1 MLRKTYFVFTLIFA
15 ACFTF
20 GGVGGVIFEAYQILN
35 EVHSESNASQY
46 LGWGITSVGA
56 VGYIIASYLF
66 VREDDKDDTDPDDES
81 PTEIE
86 DPST

>member
-1 MLRKTYFVFTLIFA
+1 MLRKTYFVFALIFA

-35 EVHSESNASQY
+35 EANSESNASQY

-81 PTEIE
+81 PTDIN

>member
-1 MLRKTYFVFTLIFA
+1 MLRKTYFILALIFA

-35 EVHSESNASQY
+35 EVNSESSASQY

-56 VGYIIASYLF
+56 VGYVIASYLF
-66 VREDDKDDTDPDDES
+66 VREDDKEDTDPDDDA
-81 PTEIE
+81 PAVIE
-86 DPST
+86 DPSQ